1 MSLERI
7 TVSLLFTSLTRF
19 INLTDEISNFII
31 TVQLKLR
38 WTSSVCVYT
47 TKKCHD
53 DVSSW
58 WRNRRVSSEGWT
70 SLDTALSDQGQFSLA
85 VVMSRHFIGQVSMT
99 HQCARSQWPSG
110 LKRGSAAARLL
121 GFSVGIRPGSSTFV
135 FYESCALSGRGLCER
150 PIPRTE
156 ESYRLWCVIVFDLE
170 TSKMRRPRPA
180 LGCCARQKNP
190 YVYCF
195 GLPKN

>member
-1 MSLERI
+1 LSLERI
-7 TVSLLFTSLTRF
+7 TVSLLFTSLTTF
-19 INLTDEISNFII
+19 INLTEKISNFI
-31 TVQLKLR
+31 TTAQLKLR

-47 TKKCHD
+47 AKKCHD

-70 SLDTALSDQGQFSLA
+70 SLDTAMSDQGQLSLA
-85 VVMSRHFIGQVSMT
+85 RQFMGQVSMT
-99 HQCARSQWPSG
+99 HHCARSQWPSG

-121 GFSVGIRPGSSTFV
+121 GFWVGIRPGSCTFV
-135 FYESCALSGRGLCER
+135 FCESCALSGRGLCER
-150 PIPRTE
+150 LIPRIE
-156 ESYRLWCVIVFDLE
+156 ETYRLWCVIVCDLE

-190 YVYCF
+190 YVYGF